1 MLAIWIGL
9 ICWRCQIHIIKKVL
23 IYSKRCMEHCIQCL
37 NMTQKLDEVAQ
48 IAIQLDKTLVK
59 INTINVEDLLLT

>member
-1 MLAIWIGL
+1 
-9 ICWRCQIHIIKKVL
+9 
-23 IYSKRCMEHCIQCL
+23 
-37 NMTQKLDEVAQ
+37 MTQKLDEVAQ